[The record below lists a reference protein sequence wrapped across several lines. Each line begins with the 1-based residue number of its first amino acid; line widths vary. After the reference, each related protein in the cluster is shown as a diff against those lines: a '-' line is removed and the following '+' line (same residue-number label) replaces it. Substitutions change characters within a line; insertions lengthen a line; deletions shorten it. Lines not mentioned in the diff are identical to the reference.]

1 METNKRTID
10 VIIPCYNEE
19 PNILSLVTEID
30 VHIDTDRYDHAF
42 VFVDD
47 GSTDN
52 TCVAIK
58 NLSEFRENI
67 CLVKLSRNFGKEAAI
82 AAGLK
87 QCTSDA
93 AIIIDADLQHP
104 PNVIPDMIC
113 EWEKGAHIVD
123 AVKTSRRKENIFRRM
138 VSAVF
143 NKVFSRLTGINFA
156 GASDFKLLDKKAIAI
171 LNAIEEKTRFF
182 RGLTNW
188 IGLNHV
194 TVEFKVEERN
204 AGTTKWNTLGLFRL
218 SIDAVTSHSQKPL
231 QFISFLGIFTLLF
244 SVILGVQTFYNKL
257 SGNAFSGFTTVI
269 LVMLILASII
279 MIGIGLLG
287 TYLAKI
293 YDEVKGRP
301 ICIIEAYEKYRNTA
315 ERGLTKI
322 RERQPDVTKRFVNI
336 K

>member
-1 METNKRTID
+1 MDTQKRTIE

-19 PNILSLVTEID
+19 PNILSLVNEID
-30 VHIDTDRYDHAF
+30 VHIDNDKYDYVF

-52 TCVAIK
+52 TCVEIK
-58 NLSEFRENI
+58 NLSELRENI
-67 CLVKLSRNFGKEAAI
+67 CLIKLSRNFGKEAAI

-104 PNVIPDMIC
+104 PNLIPDMIC

-138 VSAVF
+138 VSAIF
-143 NKVFSRLTGINFA
+143 NKIFSRLTGINFA
-156 GASDFKLLDKKAIAI
+156 GASDFKLLDKKAIGI
-171 LNAIEEKTRFF
+171 LNTIEEKTRFF

-231 QFISFLGIFTLLF
+231 QIVSVLGIFTLMF
-244 SVILGVQTFYNKL
+244 SFLLGVQTLYNKL
-257 SGNAFSGFTTVI
+257 AGNAFSGFTTVI
-269 LVMLILASII
+269 LALLFLSSII

-301 ICIIEAYEKYRNTA
+301 ICIIEAYENYKKTA
-315 ERGLTKI
+315 GNNLTKI
-322 RERQPDVTKRFVNI
+322 SERQLDVTKRFISI

>member
-1 METNKRTID
+1 METKNRTID
-10 VIIPCYNEE
+10 IVIPCYNEE
-19 PNILSLVTEID
+19 LNILSLVNRID
-30 VHIDTDRYDHAF
+30 ANVSTTDYIHTF
-42 VFVDD
+42 IFIDD

-52 TCVAIK
+52 TCSRIK
-58 NLSEFRENI
+58 DLSESRENI
-67 CLVKLSRNFGKEAAI
+67 CLIKLSRNFGKEAAI

-104 PNVIPDMIC
+104 PNLIPDMIG

-123 AVKTSRRKENIFRRM
+123 AVKTSRRKEKPLRRM
-138 VSAVF
+138 ASSIF
-143 NKVFSRLTGINFA
+143 NKIFSRLTGLDFA

-171 LNAIEEKTRFF
+171 LNNIEEKTRFF
-182 RGLTNW
+182 RGLTHW

-194 TVEFKVEERN
+194 TVEFKVEDRN
-204 AGTTKWNTLGLFRL
+204 AGTTKWNTLDLFRL

-231 QFISFLGIFTLLF
+231 QIISFLGLFTLLF
-244 SVILGVQTFYNKL
+244 SLLLGVQTLYNKL

-269 LVMLILASII
+269 IVMLILASII

-287 TYLAKI
+287 TYLSKI

-301 ICIIEAYEKYRNTA
+301 ICIIEGYEDYR
-315 ERGLTKI
+315 KI
-322 RERQPDVTKRFVNI
+322 RENTQPLMSVKKRLRGSE
-336 K
+336 

>member
-1 METNKRTID
+1 METQRRTID
-10 VIIPCYNEE
+10 VVIPCYNEE
-19 PNILSLVTEID
+19 PNILFLVNEID
-30 VHIDTDRYDHAF
+30 AHIDNGKYDYAF

-52 TCVAIK
+52 TCAEIK
-58 NLSEFRENI
+58 NLSESRENI
-67 CLVKLSRNFGKEAAI
+67 CLIKLSRNFGKEAAI

-104 PNVIPDMIC
+104 PNLIPDMIC

-143 NKVFSRLTGINFA
+143 NKIFSRLTGINFA
-156 GASDFKLLDKKAIAI
+156 GASDFKLLDKKAIGI

-231 QFISFLGIFTLLF
+231 QIVSVLGIFTLMF
-244 SVILGVQTFYNKL
+244 SFLLGVQTLYNKL
-257 SGNAFSGFTTVI
+257 AGDAFSGFTTVI
-269 LVMLILASII
+269 LVLLFLSSII

-287 TYLAKI
+287 TYLSKI

-301 ICIIEAYEKYRNTA
+301 ICIIETYENYKKTA
-315 ERGLTKI
+315 GRSLTNIGK
-322 RERQPDVTKRFVNI
+322 RQPDITKRFISI